1 MGYVRIYLWEFLY
14 GYFGQVGIFLH
25 GYGKF
30 LVVVYGH
37 VKNLGYGKILVGHW
51 FDFVVVGH

>member
-25 GYGKF
+25 GHGKF

-37 VKNLGYGKILVGHW
+37 VKNLGCGKILVGHW